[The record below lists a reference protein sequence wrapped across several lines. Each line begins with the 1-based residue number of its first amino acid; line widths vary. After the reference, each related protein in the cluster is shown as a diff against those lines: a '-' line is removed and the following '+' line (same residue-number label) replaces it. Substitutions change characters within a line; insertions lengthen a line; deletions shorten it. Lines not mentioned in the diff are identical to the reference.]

1 MPPLDN
7 IPAMDVRNRIE
18 RGALRGGL
26 LAAIAF
32 ATGCS
37 PVESGIHVIP
47 SDLPDIL
54 LISLDTLRAD
64 GLGCYGNERDTSP
77 FLDRVAAEGVRF
89 AEVHA
94 PASNTTPS
102 HMSLFTGLD
111 PITHGVHPARA
122 LNKPTS
128 TLSENVST
136 LAEELSSAGYR
147 TASFSDRGGLPPEAG
162 FGRGHEHVHS
172 RWEDLDQKIDAVDAY
187 LREIPDDKPLYLF
200 FHTYEIHA
208 PYLPPEALMRRFADG
223 DYKGRLNDRYRELVN
238 LPLKDAWD
246 KKGQFL
252 AGWAGLGAEDVR
264 FAEDLYEAGV
274 AHADAG
280 MQRLWDL
287 WSKQRDP
294 ERTLIVVFSDHG
306 EEFFEHKN
314 LGHRLSLHSELIRV
328 PLIARG
334 PGLGQGVVTEPVSLT
349 ALAPSLLELLGL
361 PAPQSQVPSFA
372 DALRNPEAPRPAPPI
387 YSQMDS
393 KLNRRYESVAS
404 DGLRLLRITHEG
416 NVRLELYAWRD
427 DPFESR
433 NLAQERPSDVERLLK
448 LLDERLEQNL
458 RWRENFGLGDDMQLD
473 AERQAELEALGY
485 AGEE

>member
-1 MPPLDN
+1 
-7 IPAMDVRNRIE
+7 MDVWNRIE
-18 RGALRGGL
+18 QRALIGLL
-26 LAAIAF
+26 LAAGAC

-37 PVESGIHVIP
+37 QAESGGHVDP
-47 SDLPDIL
+47 SELPDIL

-64 GLGCYGNERDTSP
+64 GLGCYGNERGTSP

-89 AEVHA
+89 EEVHA

-102 HMSLFTGLD
+102 HMSVFTGLD
-111 PITHGVHPARA
+111 PIAHGVHPARA
-122 LNKPTS
+122 LNKPTATLSDRIS
-128 TLSENVST
+128 TLSE
-136 LAEELSSAGYR
+136 ELTSAGYR

-172 RWEDLDQKIDAVDAY
+172 RWEDLDQKIDAVGDY
-187 LREIPDDKPLYLF
+187 LAEIPEDKPLYLF

-208 PYLPPEALMRRFADG
+208 PYLPPEALMRRFADV
-223 DYKGRLNDRYRELVN
+223 DYRGRLNDRYRELVN

-252 AGWAGLGAEDVR
+252 SGWAGLGAEDVR

-280 MQRLWDL
+280 MQRLWEL
-287 WSKQRDP
+287 WSQHRDP
-294 ERTLIVVFSDHG
+294 ERTLMVVFSDHG

-334 PGLGQGVVTEPVSLT
+334 PSVGRGVVNEPITLT
-349 ALAPSLLELLGL
+349 ALAPSLLDLLGL

-372 DALRNPEAPRPAPPI
+372 DVLRNPGAVRTPQPI

-393 KLNRRYESVAS
+393 KLNRRYESVTS

-416 NVRLELYAWRD
+416 DVRHELYAWRD
-427 DPFESR
+427 DPFEAQD
-433 NLAQERPSDVERLLK
+433 LARERPLDVERLTK
-448 LLDERLEQNL
+448 LLDQRLEQNL
-458 RWRENFGLGDDMQLD
+458 RLREQYGSGEDMLLD
-473 AERQAELEALGY
+473 AERQAELDALGY